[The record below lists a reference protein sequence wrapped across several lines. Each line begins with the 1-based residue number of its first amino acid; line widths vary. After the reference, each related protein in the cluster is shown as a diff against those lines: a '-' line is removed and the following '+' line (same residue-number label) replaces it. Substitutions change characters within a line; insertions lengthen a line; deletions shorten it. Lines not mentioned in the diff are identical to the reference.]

1 MARTKQMVL
10 DDRSAKQKAAD
21 RRRRR
26 AGIAKA
32 ACILSTQE
40 LDALRQV
47 TQPAHARAPSE
58 TEDDSAAEEEEITA
72 AQVRHSHPPDVL
84 LYLRLPCSHAW
95 LVQALSQGSRSAS
108 AAPAASG
115 YAYGSRRRS
124 AAAEEAQVLE
134 EDGWA
139 DEARGIFRER
149 EGRRALVDGNA
160 RSCGQDGLVAVATLL
175 GLKASKDAVRAR
187 VVWEAGAAA
196 CACRVVLALPGR
208 RQGRGR
214 QCVAL
219 RASVRARAGGDESV
233 LVSCVVT

>member
-1 MARTKQMVL
+1 M
-10 DDRSAKQKAAD
+10 
-21 RRRRR
+21 
-26 AGIAKA
+26 
-32 ACILSTQE
+32 
-40 LDALRQV
+40 
-47 TQPAHARAPSE
+47 
-58 TEDDSAAEEEEITA
+58 
-72 AQVRHSHPPDVL
+72 
-84 LYLRLPCSHAW
+84 
-95 LVQALSQGSRSAS
+95 
-108 AAPAASG
+108 
-115 YAYGSRRRS
+115 
-124 AAAEEAQVLE
+124 LE

-175 GLKASKDAVRAR
+175 GLKASRSKDAVRAR

-233 LVSCVVT
+233 LSCVVT